1 MVDRMNLAILSV
13 LATLSVQAH
22 RDERGQDTLEWVLM
36 GGLIAAAI
44 VGVLGVWTGALNTM
58 ATNVGNCVDFS
69 SATACTPGF

>member
-1 MVDRMNLAILSV
+1 MVDRLNLALTSV
-13 LATLSVQAH
+13 LMTLSVQAH

-58 ATNVGNCVDFS
+58 ATNVGACVDFQS
-69 SATACTPGF
+69 STPCNPGF